1 MATTAGSK
9 LTKEELIA
17 QLLKKAETTTPEEA
31 EALTAKAAELMQKYG
46 IDQMMLA
53 ARGTDV
59 KERIEKL
66 HIPLKGI
73 YAMAYMS
80 MLAAIAKA
88 YGGENVRSYYTQ
100 YKQSDVTLTIVGF
113 ESDVSSLK
121 VLLASLQLQAV
132 VALNAWAKNGGIESR
147 MKPMQKFKERRTF
160 LKSFGYGASERL
172 RKSRASVVKDA
183 EKATPGTELVLRSRA
198 LAVQEFMDANVG
210 GLKSVKSREKS
221 GSSSASYAG
230 IKAGRNANTGET
242 QVGAGRLAIEG

>member
-1 MATTAGSK
+1 MATKGGGK
-9 LTKEELIA
+9 LSKEELIA

-53 ARGTDV
+53 ARGTNV

-66 HIPLKGI
+66 DIPLKGI
-73 YAMAYMS
+73 YALAYMN
-80 MLAAIAKA
+80 MLSAIAKA
-88 YGGENVRSYYTQ
+88 YGGENVRTYYTQ
-100 YKQSDVTLTIVGF
+100 WKQSDITLTIVGF
-113 ESDVSSLK
+113 ESDVTSLK

-132 VALNAWAKNGGIESR
+132 VALNTWWKTTDNAG

-172 RKSRASVVKDA
+172 RRSRATVVKDA
-183 EKATPGTELVLRSRA
+183 EKETPGTELVLRSRA
-198 LAVQEFMDANVG
+198 IAVKEFMDANVP

-221 GSSSASYAG
+221 GSFG
-230 IKAGRNANTGET
+230 AGRAGVEAGRSANTGES
-242 QVGAGRLAIEG
+242 QVGAGRRALNA

>member
-1 MATTAGSK
+1 MAATAGRK

-73 YAMAYMS
+73 YAMAYMH
-80 MLAAIAKA
+80 MLSAIAKA
-88 YGGENVRSYYTQ
+88 YGGENVRTYYTPM
-100 YKQSDVTLTIVGF
+100 KQSDVTLTIVGF

-121 VLLASLQLQAV
+121 VLLTSLQLQAV
-132 VALNAWAKNGGIESR
+132 VALTTWWKTIDSVGL
-147 MKPMQKFKERRTF
+147 KPMQKFKERRTF

-172 RKSRASVVKDA
+172 RKSRASVVQDA

-198 LAVQEFMDANVG
+198 LAVKEFMDANVG

-221 GSSSASYAG
+221 GSHNASYAG
-230 IKAGRNANTGET
+230 IEAGRNANTGES
-242 QVGAGRLAIEG
+242 QVGAGRRAIEG